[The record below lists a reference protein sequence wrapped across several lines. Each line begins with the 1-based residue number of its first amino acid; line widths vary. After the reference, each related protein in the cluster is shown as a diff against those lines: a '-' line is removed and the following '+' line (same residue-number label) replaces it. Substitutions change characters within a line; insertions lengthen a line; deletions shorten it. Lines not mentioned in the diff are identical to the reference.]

1 MIWPVAAP
9 PTSELIAFV
18 RVPNISAISFS
29 PAVRAS
35 RSIKKGDR
43 QIYPKLFRFFLLF
56 DWLLETYPKTTTIT
70 FHPCH
75 LLFLLVIRVF
85 LFLFFFF
92 FCDLSLPQPNCFLFL
107 STCSP
112 PHLYNLA
119 PGLFRLASAIF
130 FPPSA
135 YLFYSSPW
143 PSIPFYGELTL
154 LRLHLLCL
162 LSIGQHDTQS
172 LTFCHPR
179 IRGLVPP
186 DTSQT
191 PEEWEKQ
198 KGQT

>member
-85 LFLFFFF
+85 LVFIF

-107 STCSP
+107 FTCSP
-112 PHLYNLA
+112 PHLYNLG
-119 PGLFRLASAIF
+119 PGLFRLALLF
-130 FPPSA
+130 FLPTFSLFILQFPLAQHPILWEADPYPPSPPLFTIDRPA
-135 YLFYSSPW
+135 QYPIPYL
-143 PSIPFYGELTL
+143 L
-154 LRLHLLCL
+154 
-162 LSIGQHDTQS
+162 
-172 LTFCHPR
+172 
-179 IRGLVPP
+179 PP
-186 DTSQT
+186 THQGACPTRHVANS
-191 PEEWEKQ
+191 
-198 KGQT
+198 